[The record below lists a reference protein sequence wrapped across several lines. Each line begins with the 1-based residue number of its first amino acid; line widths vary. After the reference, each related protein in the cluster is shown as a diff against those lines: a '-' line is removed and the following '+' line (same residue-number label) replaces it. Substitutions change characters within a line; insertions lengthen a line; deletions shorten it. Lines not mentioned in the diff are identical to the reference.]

1 MSTIYRP
8 QKRIYLPN
16 DPFFEEGN
24 IALRSIWL
32 QKQAQSENELEMI
45 KKEASELATEYAS
58 IEIYCDPCRIEFP
71 DVLAY
76 ELHYEA
82 VHRNVCSVCHKIFP
96 GEEWLQLHLD
106 EFHDV
111 ILQIKKD
118 RGEKIHKCYVQ
129 TCAKVFSTPRM
140 RRLHLVDKHCYPR
153 YFPFDLVY
161 TGTLTFEQRKL
172 RDRKNRERISKRIEQ
187 STQAH
192 TADVDM
198 MDTLAESMSK
208 LKIPPSISFGHRP
221 PALPQHRQ
229 HRQTNPVSGAN
240 LQTTKDIDM
249 VESAPPRPRRK
260 RGPKKKKQSMTE

>member
-1 MSTIYRP
+1 MSTIYTP

-45 KKEASELATEYAS
+45 QEQASELAT
-58 IEIYCDPCRIEFP
+58 IELP
-71 DVLAY
+71 DILAY

-106 EFHDV
+106 ELHDV
-111 ILQIKKD
+111 ILQLKKD
-118 RGEKIHKCYVQ
+118 RGEKIYKCYVP
-129 TCAKVFSTPRM
+129 TCTKVFSTPRM
-140 RRLHLVDKHCYPR
+140 RRLHLVDKHHYPK

-161 TGTLTFEQRKL
+161 TGTLTFEQRRV
-172 RDRKNRERISKRIEQ
+172 RDQKNRERLSRMKEE
-187 STQAH
+187 STQTKQ

-198 MDTLAESMSK
+198 MDSLTEGMSK
-208 LKIPPSISFGHRP
+208 LKIPTSISFGHRRH
-221 PALPQHRQ
+221 ALPQHRKPS
-229 HRQTNPVSGAN
+229 RQTAPVPD
-240 LQTTKDIDM
+240 TDPHTPKDVDM
-249 VESAPPRPRRK
+249 VESQPRPKRK
-260 RGPKKKKQSMTE
+260 RGPKKKKQPQPMIE

>member
-8 QKRIYLPN
+8 QKHIYLPN

-45 KKEASELATEYAS
+45 KKEASELATEYTS

-71 DVLAY
+71 DVVAY

-111 ILQIKKD
+111 ILQMKKD

-129 TCAKVFSTPRM
+129 TCTKVFSTPRM

-172 RDRKNRERISKRIEQ
+172 RDRKNRERISKRTEQ
-187 STQAH
+187 L
-192 TADVDM
+192 TADLDM

-240 LQTTKDIDM
+240 SQTTKDIDM
-249 VESAPPRPRRK
+249 VDSAPSRPKRK

>member
-1 MSTIYRP
+1 M
-8 QKRIYLPN
+8 
-16 DPFFEEGN
+16 
-24 IALRSIWL
+24 
-32 QKQAQSENELEMI
+32 
-45 KKEASELATEYAS
+45 
-58 IEIYCDPCRIEFP
+58 
-71 DVLAY
+71 
-76 ELHYEA
+76 
-82 VHRNVCSVCHKIFP
+82 
-96 GEEWLQLHLD
+96 
-106 EFHDV
+106 
-111 ILQIKKD
+111 
-118 RGEKIHKCYVQ
+118 Q

-249 VESAPPRPRRK
+249 VESAPPRPKRK